1 MRLKGAKAVHYDS
14 GPNMTPLVDVVMVI
28 LIFLMLAGSFV
39 GAEHFLVSNLP
50 FSEKGAGAA
59 APPAGFIPDEP
70 LDIRVDPRAT
80 GDGFVAAAG
89 QIRVDNNPDVL
100 TAQLIR
106 MRKQLNAA
114 GKPTSQI
121 QVKINPGKNVK
132 YKHLIAVYEAALRAD
147 FEKVAFATSH

>member
-1 MRLKGAKAVHYDS
+1 MRIRGAKKVHYDS

-59 APPAGFIPDEP
+59 AAPAGFIPDEP

-80 GDGFVAAAG
+80 GDGFVATAG
-89 QIRVDNNPDVL
+89 QIRVDNNADAL
-100 TAQLIR
+100 TQQLTR

-114 GKPTSQI
+114 GKPTNTI

>member
-80 GDGFVAAAG
+80 GDGFVASAG
-89 QIRVDNNPDVL
+89 QIRVDNNQDAL
-100 TAQLIR
+100 TTQLIR

-114 GKPTSQI
+114 GKPTNQI

>member
-1 MRLKGAKAVHYDS
+1 MKLRGAKKVHYDS

-39 GAEHFLVSNLP
+39 GQEWFLVSNLP

-70 LDIRVDPRAT
+70 LDIRVDLRPT
-80 GDGFVAAAG
+80 GDGFIATAG
-89 QIRVDNNPDVL
+89 QIRVDNNQDAL
-100 TAQLIR
+100 TTQLLR

-114 GKPTSQI
+114 GKTTDTI
-121 QVKINPGKNVK
+121 QVKINPGRNVK